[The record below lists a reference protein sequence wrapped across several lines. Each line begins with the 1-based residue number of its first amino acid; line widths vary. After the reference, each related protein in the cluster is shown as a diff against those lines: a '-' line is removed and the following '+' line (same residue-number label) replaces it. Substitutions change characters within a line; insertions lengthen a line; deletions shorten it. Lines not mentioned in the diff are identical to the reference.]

1 MGRRFDGIGRGR
13 LEGSGGRQEKRS
25 LERRDE
31 NGVTKLK
38 SAILSSLLP
47 SLSPDPR
54 RWLPNWATVAFLP
67 PSFPPSFPPPGRRTV
82 RPPSTLQSRTGSL
95 TPVEPCS

>member
-1 MGRRFDGIGRGR
+1 M
-13 LEGSGGRQEKRS
+13 EGSGGREEEGS

-38 SAILSSLLP
+38 SAIPSSLLP
-47 SLSPDPR
+47 SLPLDPR
-54 RWLPNWATVAFLP
+54 RWLPNWATVASLP
-67 PSFPPSFPPPGRRTV
+67 PSFPPSFPHPGLRTA

-95 TPVEPCS
+95 TPVEPCSSQGWTRG